1 MLGITW
7 DTDMAKSAG
16 QVMQLFSIGLW
27 KLNPDGS
34 EMKDANGN
42 SIPTYGVSAAD
53 SYSPRAAP
61 GFGIEAC
68 QSSGQTC

>member
-1 MLGITW
+1 
-7 DTDMAKSAG
+7 
-16 QVMQLFSIGLW
+16 MQLFSIGLW

-42 SIPTYGVSAAD
+42 SIPTYGGSAAE

-61 GFGIEAC
+61 GFAIKAY
-68 QSSGQTC
+68 QSSGRTC